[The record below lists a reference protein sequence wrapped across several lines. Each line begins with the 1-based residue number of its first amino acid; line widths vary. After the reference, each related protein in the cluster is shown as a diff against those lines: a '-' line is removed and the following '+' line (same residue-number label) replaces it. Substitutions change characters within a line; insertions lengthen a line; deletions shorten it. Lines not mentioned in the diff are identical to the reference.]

1 MDRKIDYIQK
11 IPMFLKLDKRTI
23 FFDYIFQMYLV
34 SKCKINH
41 SLHMSH
47 LEKRLNLPLA
57 KCTMKSSICD
67 IISFVGR
74 FVFPQGGLS
83 NFL

>member
-1 MDRKIDYIQK
+1 MDYRQK
-11 IPMFLKLDKRTI
+11 TPKFLKLDKKTI
-23 FFDYIFQMYLV
+23 CFDYIFQLYLI

-47 LEKRLNLPLA
+47 LEKRLNLPLI
-57 KCTMKSSICD
+57 KCIKKFSICD
-67 IISFVGR
+67 IIIFVSR
-74 FVFPQGGLS
+74 FVSLQGRQS